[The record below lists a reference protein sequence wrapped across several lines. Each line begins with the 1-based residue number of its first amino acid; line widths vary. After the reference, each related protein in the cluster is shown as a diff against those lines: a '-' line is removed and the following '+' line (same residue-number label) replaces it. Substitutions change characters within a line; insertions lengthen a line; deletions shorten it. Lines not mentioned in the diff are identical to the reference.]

1 MGAAEPQGQRTAD
14 SRGSFQSYWLGRV
27 EACMAEL
34 KVVLIEELGPM
45 SQVILATVENGLLK
59 PDREI
64 GLSSGT
70 KVRLTLELCDDALAE
85 TKQACDELD
94 HLCDESPVES
104 RGTRLTRDQ
113 LHQRR

>member
-1 MGAAEPQGQRTAD
+1 MA
-14 SRGSFQSYWLGRV
+14 SRGSLQGCWLARV

-34 KVVLIEELGPM
+34 EVVLIEEWGPM
-45 SQVILATVENGLLK
+45 SQVILATVENGVLK

-85 TKQACDELD
+85 AKQACDELD
-94 HLCDESPVES
+94 HLCDESPVDS
-104 RGTRLTRDQ
+104 RGTKLARDQ

>member
-1 MGAAEPQGQRTAD
+1 
-14 SRGSFQSYWLGRV
+14 
-27 EACMAEL
+27 
-34 KVVLIEELGPM
+34 M

-85 TKQACDELD
+85 AKQACDQLD
-94 HLCDESPVES
+94 QLCDQSPVDS
-104 RGTRLTRDQ
+104 RGTKLTRDQ

>member
-1 MGAAEPQGQRTAD
+1 
-14 SRGSFQSYWLGRV
+14 
-27 EACMAEL
+27 
-34 KVVLIEELGPM
+34 M

-85 TKQACDELD
+85 AEQASDELD
-94 HLCDESPVES
+94 HLCDESPVDS

-113 LHQRR
+113 LHERR